1 MLETNTILKLKNV
14 IPDSVLEQIPDTAA
28 KFNINSPLRLAH
40 FLAQCAHES
49 GSFKRVRENL
59 NYSETRMLEIFKSDF
74 DVNHDRILSTKEKE
88 KAKSLVGHPD
98 KIANFVYANQNGNGS
113 EASGDGYKYAG
124 KGFIMLTGRKNY
136 AEFDKLVEDNII
148 ANPDLVATKYPL
160 MSAAYFFQ
168 KNSLWSICDKGAT
181 DVVVTSLTKRVNGG
195 TYGLA
200 ERIKYFNKFYK
211 ILVG

>member
-49 GSFKRVRENL
+49 GSFKRVKENL

-124 KGFIMLTGRKNY
+124 KGYIMLTGRKNY

-181 DVVVTSLTKRVNGG
+181 DMVVTSLTKRVNGG

>member
-1 MLETNTILKLKNV
+1 MLDTNTILKLKNV
-14 IPDSVLEQIPDTAA
+14 IPDNVLEQIPDTAA
-28 KFNINSPLRLAH
+28 KFNINTPLRLAH

-49 GSFKRVRENL
+49 GNFKRIKENL
-59 NYSETRMLEIFKSDF
+59 NYSENRMLEIFKYDF
-74 DVNHDRILSTKEKE
+74 DANHDKILSSKEKE
-88 KAKSLVGHPD
+88 KAKTLVGHPD

-124 KGFIMLTGRKNY
+124 KGYIMLTGRKNY
-136 AEFDKLVEDNII
+136 ADFDKFVEDNIVVT
-148 ANPDLVATKYPL
+148 PDLVATKYPL

-168 KNSLWSICDKGAT
+168 KNCLWTICDKGNSELI
-181 DVVVTSLTKRVNGG
+181 VTALTKRVNGG
-195 TYGLA
+195 IYGLA

>member
-74 DVNHDRILSTKEKE
+74 DANHDRILSTKEKE
-88 KAKSLVGHPD
+88 KAKALVGHPD

-124 KGFIMLTGRKNY
+124 KGYIMLTGRKNY
-136 AEFDKLVEDNII
+136 ADFDKLVEDNII
-148 ANPDLVATKYPL
+148 TNPELVATKYPL

-168 KNSLWSICDKGAT
+168 KNALWSICDKGAT
-181 DVVVTSLTKRVNGG
+181 NMIVTTLTKRVNGG

-200 ERIKYFNKFYK
+200 ERIKFFNKFYK